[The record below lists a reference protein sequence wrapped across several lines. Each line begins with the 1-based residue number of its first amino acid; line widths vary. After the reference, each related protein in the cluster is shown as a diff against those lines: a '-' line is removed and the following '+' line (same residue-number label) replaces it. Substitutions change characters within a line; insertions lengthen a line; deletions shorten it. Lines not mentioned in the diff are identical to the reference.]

1 MKNAEF
7 FFVSVQLV
15 INTGNAKMFWY
26 NVLKELQ
33 EKHLGARLC
42 LWKHANNCIVF
53 PFTEVSYALP
63 FVPFL
68 SKFRNCT
75 INLNT
80 LTLQIIIGYYVV

>member
-1 MKNAEF
+1 MQKYLGIIF
-7 FFVSVQLV
+7 
-15 INTGNAKMFWY
+15 
-26 NVLKELQ
+26 LKELQ

-42 LWKHANNCIVF
+42 LWKHASNCIVF
-53 PFTEVSYALP
+53 HFTDMSYVLP

-68 SKFRNCT
+68 SKFRRHT